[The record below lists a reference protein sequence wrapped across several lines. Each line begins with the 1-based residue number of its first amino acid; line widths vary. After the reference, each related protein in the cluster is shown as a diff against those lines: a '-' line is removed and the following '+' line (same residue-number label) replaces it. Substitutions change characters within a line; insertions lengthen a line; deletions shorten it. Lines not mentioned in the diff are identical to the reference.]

1 MTRLGV
7 MFVVGALLCCGAAVE
22 AVREYTQEEVL
33 VLIDGEGAREGALLL
48 DVRTPGEFASG
59 HLPGAVNIPFD
70 ELPGRTEEI
79 AEFRERGVIAYCES
93 GRRAGIAEESLRAA
107 AFPKIGH
114 LQGHMSGW
122 RASGLPTE

>member
-1 MTRLGV
+1 MTLL
-7 MFVVGALLCCGAAVE
+7 VGGLLCCWAANE

-33 VLIDGEGAREGALLL
+33 ALIEGEGSREGPLLL
-48 DVRTPGEFASG
+48 DVRSPGEFASG

-70 ELPGRTEEI
+70 ELPGRAEEI

-107 AFPKIGH
+107 GFREIGD
-114 LQGHMSGW
+114 LQGHMGSW